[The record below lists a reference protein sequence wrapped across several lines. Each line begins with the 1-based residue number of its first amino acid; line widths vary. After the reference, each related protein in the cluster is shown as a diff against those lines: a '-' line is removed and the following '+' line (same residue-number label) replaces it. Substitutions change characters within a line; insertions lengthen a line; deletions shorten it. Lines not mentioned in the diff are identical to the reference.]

1 VFLPDTKVTALR
13 NTGADYES
21 GPSS

>member
-1 VFLPDTKVTALR
+1 LPDTKVTALR